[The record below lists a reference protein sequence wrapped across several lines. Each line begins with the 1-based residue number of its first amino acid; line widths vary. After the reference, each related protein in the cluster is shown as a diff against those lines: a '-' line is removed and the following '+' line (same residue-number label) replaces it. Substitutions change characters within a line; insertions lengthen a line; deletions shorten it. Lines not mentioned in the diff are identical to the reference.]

1 MASQGG
7 DQARGR
13 VWRCAKAR
21 VREEAGTGVDSVEE
35 GLGHRPVLV
44 VREEDGGAANPR
56 QHDRGAQ
63 AEELQLLPLA
73 ALLLRLQRLDKLYSF
88 RGAAAS
94 PEGMQ
99 AAVRARCRAE
109 LRLARVQRVAACG
122 REQAGAHEHDC
133 AHRVPP
139 EAGARGGVK
148 RAERRRFRIS
158 VLCWDVAK
166 GNSP

>member
-1 MASQGG
+1 MEV
-7 DQARGR
+7 R
-13 VWRCAKAR
+13 KAR

-44 VREEDGGAANPR
+44 VREEDGRAANPR

-73 ALLLRLQRLDKLYSF
+73 ALLLRLQRLDNSL

-94 PEGMQ
+94 PEGVQ
-99 AAVRARCRAE
+99 VAVRARCRAE

-148 RAERRRFRIS
+148 RAERRGFRIS